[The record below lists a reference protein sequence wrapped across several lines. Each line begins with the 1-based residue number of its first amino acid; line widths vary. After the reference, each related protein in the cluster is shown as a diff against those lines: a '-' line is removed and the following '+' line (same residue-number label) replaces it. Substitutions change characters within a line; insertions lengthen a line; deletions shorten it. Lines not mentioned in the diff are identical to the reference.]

1 MASLPAFAVP
11 NVGMGFI
18 FALLGVLGV
27 TLNLITGNG
36 SFRIPR
42 YEQKEEN
49 GVQLCK
55 VTKDFNLSNTV
66 MSSSALAYGG
76 AHVSQSLLNHRFAA
90 GVMLALI
97 TWLLIST
104 IFTIYAQAT
113 FDKPQDML
121 LKCPLFED
129 AGRFNETVSNKFQV
143 HPVTVGI
150 FNATEDLYEMA
161 GNERTNVASCLTRQ
175 MGKYLKFA
183 PAEPPKHNLHLESY
197 AAGSLRPS
205 EVERT
210 VKSVDRKNVSA
221 NSQQRDSF
229 ATMCTKNSGVFT
241 TDPADG
247 SFSSQATTD
256 MECES
261 NRWNAGFVN
270 PAFEVT
276 NGNFE
281 GKMLQQ
287 SNVWETFKSEEYWE
301 TGTWP
306 GSGSVWYQP
315 NCASWGESC
324 GISDKCCPGL
334 QCIDSQCSKDPTFV
348 YNSAKYVDTPNYE
361 VARRDTEMVLIPH
374 NFPDSATPP
383 ARPMATLGQWIFQL
397 VGVRMDRNIVRPT
410 NSEVFQSG
418 NQVCSDRPDDAQN
431 LCFDCSI
438 PESFVGEY
446 GSTEDTSGFYD
457 YRLYEYCWMQR
468 NLQDVYDD
476 ETDRPQNFE
485 AHMVRRSN
493 SRRNHPDFTGAL
505 SKFADGKFLIPH
517 DPNARVEFAIKYPKN
532 PDAPEGS
539 NQCEKDHGIEDSH
552 CLGPTQAIQ
561 SDNTRRDCQSYTYHS
576 DATHPYLNYFMDVNC
591 SVAQLPL
598 CPWASVDQ
606 TLSLRNKDTSS
617 APELREVPL
626 PKYLHCDPDQ
636 EFCFPS
642 LLNQPNC
649 VTMSIKTLVKGDD
662 AEDPD
667 KGPHAA
673 NCEVFSSEQLRTL
686 HVKSA
691 QRFNNECSKNGRGP
705 LYQPEQCFEYPGD
718 SSDFGQ
724 IGECPD
730 SQDCGEY
737 GALSGEGMSR
747 VTGWN
752 PGAGTYQSLF
762 SGAYQGPVQTSDSFV
777 SLWSTVPR
785 DQLQHA
791 LFRVKRPGQ
800 KKLANDSTIS
810 NDMTPNLNSQLQS
823 VDISLHLDS
832 EVSLQSQ
839 TEDMPNNIGDM
850 EFQKI
855 ITKDCLEFF
864 EQCFDE
870 SSIDTCNGCLFNKL
884 HTNNAWV
891 QHCFQSDWLGSFS
904 HYPSWSHGKY
914 SQLSHQSHK
923 HNKFLDRSE
932 RSDRERFPFI
942 GEEAAAARA
951 KEMSLNFFTNM
962 PVFTKY
968 TSGPNS
974 QTVQES
980 VQDKHRW
987 CSLIKSEQKTFD
999 DNDKQCKKSD
1009 SKFSQKYVY
1018 DLPAAA
1024 DEQVQNFCNNMPCCQ
1039 WNNGQCEA
1047 SDAGQCATDT
1057 LFDPSKLNYPNSE
1070 FPYNVSYTGSKHNT
1084 GIDSDPHDITYFAT
1098 HSERPTLNALNQD
1111 GEEDGFGIPG
1121 CEQQRLV
1128 DGVEITVVTPRVRPH
1143 PALQEVNEQFCMG
1156 LAYNQSTNEC
1166 TGCLDDLTT
1175 RVTDENLNQLGQGW
1189 QMSSEPA
1196 YVPPREILRYGKFL
1210 SVLSSKCTQS
1220 MFDLNPA
1227 ADQEL
1232 PDTTADNS
1240 TFADCILKFGLVTDS
1255 DVDITVPPKLAGAW
1269 YDKDAEAAN
1278 RSWPSSNIL
1287 HQDLDLTQSN
1297 KAGRDT
1303 NLMMFGSTTQADSG
1317 FFQRDYAQL
1326 MAHEYSSKY
1335 PHKFAV
1341 AQCDLYAGV
1350 AASNAALTYTPA
1362 APSLESTGCYMDM
1375 GEKQPW
1381 KDLNYSQAFTY
1392 PQNNGCEFEEGAD
1405 AYELSVLNKGDA
1417 KFKPGRCAKGGRA
1430 GLFYETLQDSVPLM
1444 SHAVSSFLQPES
1456 TADDSTFFIP
1466 NQIVHTND
1474 LQLVPSEYGPG
1485 GGFPDSNY
1493 ITTFGM
1499 WNSICA
1505 HEKTCPEM
1513 RPGFQ
1518 AGRMARQTEY
1528 CVLNQKAHLFAE
1540 SDGIPSDRTRVAER
1554 LNGLG
1559 KLLTG
1564 FPFGGMYAANFGDAE
1579 EFFENQKD
1587 DVCHTAEGCDPISA
1601 TVTQNPSDFLSIVN
1615 TDSPQSWVKDSL
1627 HKLNVVG
1634 RTTAVT
1640 PSCKFKRK
1648 ADFSQGC
1655 FEANT
1660 KQVTYHNFEEAI
1672 SDAAIRHTCAAS
1684 SVNVSNDTIQD
1695 SHLCFFRRRN
1705 YHNPHV
1711 LAAKS
1716 YAGTFDSTIA
1726 QKSYARAHNRAIK
1739 SETLKFNQEGPFLDF
1754 NSFLFDY
1761 TGWEPHENKKI
1772 TFDATYDSQEI
1783 LFTPARNQ
1791 SFTRW
1796 ASIPNQTKSSSLGG
1810 SDKIQVY
1817 GMTTTFFP
1825 DDYCPIGAFS
1835 TSNRRPPKATLDN
1848 VSWTFVPMYED
1859 KTKFMIGG
1867 NMMLNPFSPWWGN
1880 DAVRNPYIP
1889 PGKATELE
1897 SLKGPYF
1904 ASDTPLSRLCEA
1916 SSPGNEDSLEFSDV
1930 RFNRT
1935 VKTTGA
1941 AFMDTTGWTDPPV
1954 SSSSASGWTDG
1965 KYYHQQSEK
1974 YSELMFCAT
1983 STNQARFYSETPA
1996 EDSYTSTTII
2006 DGEQVEQQEE
2016 EARIERVRF
2025 GNEHRIRTGGAWPA
2039 FDENSKYQFQNESL
2053 DNQES
2058 LKQRFEAGQQSTVLQ
2073 CNSPP
2078 CKPITSETFRRNN
2091 TTYLERDAR
2100 GLPVLTKPQDD
2111 FNLES
2116 IYTIFAS
2123 LPGAT
2128 PKAPFSDS
2136 DSLPSKYGKLLPFSK
2151 CAKQTTVNRNLYA
2164 WMGHSYQDNSPT
2176 LNTLSSHS
2184 VSEPHFEPMRAMS
2197 ELYFLCNERYNPG
2210 STSGGLH
2217 TSNLWVEYDS
2227 KDGSSY
2233 QAETPAT
2240 VFAYVMLVA
2249 IIAQLLLFSKNN
2261 LLQ

>member
-1 MASLPAFAVP
+1 MASLPAFAVA
-11 NVGMGFI
+11 NVGMGCV

-27 TLNLITGNG
+27 TLNLITGSG

-42 YEQKEEN
+42 YQQREEN
-49 GVQLCK
+49 DMQLCN
-55 VTKDFNLSNTV
+55 VSKDFNISNTV

-76 AHVSQSLLNHRFAA
+76 AHVSQSLLKHRFSA

-113 FDKPQDML
+113 FDRPQDMM

-161 GNERTNVASCLTRQ
+161 GNERTNVVSCLTRQ

-205 EVERT
+205 EVART
-210 VKSVDRKNVSA
+210 VTSVDRKNVA
-221 NSQQRDSF
+221 AEPKERDSF
-229 ATMCTKNSGVFT
+229 ATMCTNNNSGVFT

-276 NGNFE
+276 DGKFE

-287 SNVWETFKSEEYWE
+287 SNVWENFKSEEYWNTE
-301 TGTWP
+301 TWP
-306 GSGSVWYQP
+306 GAQTVWYQP
-315 NCASWGESC
+315 DCASWGQSC
-324 GISDKCCPGL
+324 SGSSCCPGL
-334 QCIDSQCSKDPTFV
+334 KCIDSKCAKDNKFV
-348 YNSAKYVDTPNYE
+348 YNSAKYVDTQNYE
-361 VARRDTEMVLIPH
+361 VARRDTELVLIPH
-374 NFPDSATPP
+374 KFPDSISPA
-383 ARPMATLGQWIFQL
+383 ARPMSTLGQWIFQL
-397 VGVRMDRNIVRPT
+397 IGVRMDRNIVRPS
-410 NSEVFQSG
+410 NPEVFQSG
-418 NQVCSDRPDDAQN
+418 NKECSDRPDDAQN
-431 LCFDCSI
+431 HCFDCNI

-446 GSTEDTSGFYD
+446 GDPEDTSGFYD

-468 NLQDVYDD
+468 NLRDVYED

-493 SRRNHPDFTGAL
+493 ARRNHPDFTGAL
-505 SKFADGKFLIPH
+505 TKFADGKFLIPH
-517 DPNARVEFAIKYPKN
+517 DTEARVDFSVKYPIN
-532 PDAPEGS
+532 PDATDLLNPCEEGDQTIDE
-539 NQCEKDHGIEDSH
+539 NGRH
-552 CLGPTQAIQ
+552 CLGPTQEIQ
-561 SDNTRRDCQSYTYHS
+561 SDNTKRDCRSYTYHS
-576 DATHPYLNYFMDVNC
+576 EDTHPYLNYFMDVNC

-606 TLSLRNKDTSS
+606 TLTLHNKDTSS

-626 PKYLHCDPDQ
+626 PKYLHCDPEQ

-642 LLNQPNC
+642 LLQQPNC
-649 VTMSIKTLVKGDD
+649 VTMSIQNLVTGDD

-705 LYQPEQCFEYPGD
+705 LYQPDRCFEFPGD

-737 GALSGEGMSR
+737 GATTGENMSR

-762 SGAYQGPVQTSDSFV
+762 SGAYQGPVQTSDDFV

-791 LFRVKRPGQ
+791 LFKVKRPGQ
-800 KKLANDSTIS
+800 SRLSKDSNIDPS
-810 NDMTPNLNSQLQS
+810 LSPDLNSQLQP
-823 VDISLHLDS
+823 VDISLHIDS
-832 EVSLQSQ
+832 EVSLLPQ
-839 TEDMPNNIGDM
+839 TDMPSNIGDM

-855 ITKDCLEFF
+855 ITKDCLDFF

-884 HTNNAWV
+884 HANNAWV

-914 SQLSHQSHK
+914 SQLSHQNHK
-923 HNKFLDRSE
+923 HNKFVDRSE

-968 TSGPNS
+968 TSGPS
-974 QTVQES
+974 SKTIQEKS
-980 VQDKHRW
+980 SDKHRW
-987 CSLIKSEQKTFD
+987 CSLIKSEPKTFD
-999 DNDKQCKKSD
+999 ASDKECRESGARTGPYTG
-1009 SKFSQKYVY
+1009 KYVY
-1018 DLPAAA
+1018 DLPAAE
-1024 DEQVQNFCNNMPCCQ
+1024 DSQVENFCNNMPCCQ
-1039 WNNGQCEA
+1039 WNSADGLCEP
-1047 SDAGQCATDT
+1047 SNEGHCDEDT
-1057 LFDPSKLNYPNSE
+1057 FFDPSKLNYPNSE

-1084 GIDSDPHDITYFAT
+1084 GEDRDPHDITYFAT

-1111 GEEDGFGIPG
+1111 GEDDGFGIPG
-1121 CEQQRLV
+1121 CQQERLL
-1128 DGVEITVVTPRVRPH
+1128 DGVKKTVVTPRVRPH

-1156 LAYNQSTNEC
+1156 LAYNQSSNEC
-1166 TGCLDDLTT
+1166 TGCLDNLTT
-1175 RVTDENLNQLGQGW
+1175 RVTQENLAQLGAGW
-1189 QMSSEPA
+1189 QLSSESA
-1196 YVPPREILRYGKFL
+1196 YVPPRDILRYGKFV
-1210 SVLSSKCTQS
+1210 SVLSSKCTQAI
-1220 MFDLNPA
+1220 FDVNPA

-1232 PDTTADNS
+1232 PDTTAHNS
-1240 TFADCILKFGLVTDS
+1240 NFADCILKFGLVTDS
-1255 DVDITVPPKLAGAW
+1255 DADITVPPKLAGAW
-1269 YDKDAEAAN
+1269 YRRDADAAN
-1278 RSWPSSNIL
+1278 RSWPSANIL
-1287 HQDLDLTQSN
+1287 NQDSDDLIQSN

-1303 NLMMFGSTTQADSG
+1303 NLMMFGSTTDSEAAKQT
-1317 FFQRDYAQL
+1317 FQRDDAQL
-1326 MAHEYSSKY
+1326 IAHEYSSKY

-1350 AASNAALTYTPA
+1350 AASNAALSYTPA

-1381 KDLNYSQAFTY
+1381 TDLDYSQAFTY

-1405 AYELSVLNKGDA
+1405 AYKLSLLDKGDA

-1444 SHAVSSFLQPES
+1444 SHAVSSFLPPAS
-1456 TADDSTFFIP
+1456 TAVESTFFLP
-1466 NQIVHTND
+1466 NQVDHTND
-1474 LQLVPSEYGPG
+1474 LKLLPSEYGPG

-1499 WNSICA
+1499 WNSTCA
-1505 HEKTCPEM
+1505 HEKNCPES

-1528 CVLNQKAHLFAE
+1528 CVLNQKAHLFKE
-1540 SDGIPSDRTRVAER
+1540 SDGVPSDRTRIADR

-1564 FPFGGMYAANFGDAE
+1564 FPFGGMYAANFGAAE
-1579 EFFENQKD
+1579 DFFESQQD
-1587 DVCHTAEGCDPISA
+1587 DVCQTAENCDPISA
-1601 TVTQNPSDFLSIVN
+1601 TVTLPPTALLSIV
-1615 TDSPQSWVKDSL
+1615 TQDSKQSWSKESL
-1627 HKLNVVG
+1627 HKLNTVG

-1672 SDAAIRHTCAAS
+1672 SDAAIRHTCAAG
-1684 SVNVSNDTIQD
+1684 SVRFIDDVIDD
-1695 SHLCFFRRRN
+1695 SRLCFFRRRN

-1726 QKSYARAHNRAIK
+1726 QKSLR
-1739 SETLKFNQEGPFLDF
+1739 
-1754 NSFLFDY
+1754 
-1761 TGWEPHENKKI
+1761 
-1772 TFDATYDSQEI
+1772 
-1783 LFTPARNQ
+1783 
-1791 SFTRW
+1791 
-1796 ASIPNQTKSSSLGG
+1796 
-1810 SDKIQVY
+1810 
-1817 GMTTTFFP
+1817 
-1825 DDYCPIGAFS
+1825 
-1835 TSNRRPPKATLDN
+1835 
-1848 VSWTFVPMYED
+1848 
-1859 KTKFMIGG
+1859 
-1867 NMMLNPFSPWWGN
+1867 
-1880 DAVRNPYIP
+1880 
-1889 PGKATELE
+1889 
-1897 SLKGPYF
+1897 
-1904 ASDTPLSRLCEA
+1904 
-1916 SSPGNEDSLEFSDV
+1916 
-1930 RFNRT
+1930 
-1935 VKTTGA
+1935 
-1941 AFMDTTGWTDPPV
+1941 
-1954 SSSSASGWTDG
+1954 
-1965 KYYHQQSEK
+1965 
-1974 YSELMFCAT
+1974 
-1983 STNQARFYSETPA
+1983 
-1996 EDSYTSTTII
+1996 
-2006 DGEQVEQQEE
+2006 
-2016 EARIERVRF
+2016 
-2025 GNEHRIRTGGAWPA
+2025 
-2039 FDENSKYQFQNESL
+2039 
-2053 DNQES
+2053 
-2058 LKQRFEAGQQSTVLQ
+2058 
-2073 CNSPP
+2073 
-2078 CKPITSETFRRNN
+2078 
-2091 TTYLERDAR
+2091 
-2100 GLPVLTKPQDD
+2100 
-2111 FNLES
+2111 
-2116 IYTIFAS
+2116 
-2123 LPGAT
+2123 
-2128 PKAPFSDS
+2128 
-2136 DSLPSKYGKLLPFSK
+2136 
-2151 CAKQTTVNRNLYA
+2151 
-2164 WMGHSYQDNSPT
+2164 
-2176 LNTLSSHS
+2176 
-2184 VSEPHFEPMRAMS
+2184 
-2197 ELYFLCNERYNPG
+2197 
-2210 STSGGLH
+2210 
-2217 TSNLWVEYDS
+2217 
-2227 KDGSSY
+2227 
-2233 QAETPAT
+2233 
-2240 VFAYVMLVA
+2240 
-2249 IIAQLLLFSKNN
+2249 
-2261 LLQ
+2261 